1 VGFSLTGAKKRKAK
15 LVKER
20 RLNLPSLGLIEA
32 REGMN
37 WDMGNCAEPKVFAH
51 MESLYQDMGKDARTA
66 QVNDEWKKLSVC
78 LTLNLKEGKDE
89 HTMPMKGKRLCRYC
103 RELAEKVSR
112 EMSCE
117 TLDMAFLDEE
127 SP

>member
-1 VGFSLTGAKKRKAK
+1 MNGSGDHRLASA
-15 LVKER
+15 LLPR
-20 RLNLPSLGLIEA
+20 RLVSYSL
-32 REGMN
+32 RKM
-37 WDMGNCAEPKVFAH
+37 
-51 MESLYQDMGKDARTA
+51 
-66 QVNDEWKKLSVC
+66 
-78 LTLNLKEGKDE
+78 
-89 HTMPMKGKRLCRYC
+89 HTMPMKGKRLCKYC

>member
-1 VGFSLTGAKKRKAK
+1 M
-15 LVKER
+15 KER

-37 WDMGNCAEPKVFAH
+37 WDVGNCAEPEVFAH
-51 MESLYQDMGKDARTA
+51 MESMYQDMRKDARTA
-66 QVNDEWKKLSVC
+66 QVTDEWKKLSVC

-89 HTMPMKGKRLCRYC
+89 HTMPMKGKRLCKYC
-103 RELAEKVSR
+103 RELAEKVSK